1 MKILKLSVHALL
13 LGVLLT
19 LVSLIV
25 NDVISI
31 VFHERITLNLFFINL
46 IMFFWVLWA
55 MQNTKYQK

>member
-13 LGVLLT
+13 IGVLLT

-31 VFHERITLNLFFINL
+31 IFHERITINLFFINL
-46 IMFFWVLWA
+46 IMVFWVLWA